1 MAQYNGILSHNQSLA
16 SYTSWRVGGCAERF
30 YQPENKADLIAFICS
45 LPENETIFLMGLGS
59 NLLVRDGG
67 IAGTVI
73 NTKNRLKVM
82 QRIDNETVYIEAGVP
97 CALVA
102 KFCAEQGLV
111 GAEFLAGIPGTM
123 GGALKMNAG
132 AFGGETWDIVT
143 QVEVLTRRGESVTRK
158 RDEFKVS
165 YRHVQCNENEW
176 FLATHLHLQ
185 IGDTQVS
192 QQRIKALLAKR
203 AHTQPTNQPSCGS
216 VFKNPQGDFAARLIE
231 ATGLKGYRIGGAQV
245 SEKHA
250 NFIINTGNASAADIE
265 LLMGYVQKQVMLKQG
280 VNLQTEVCMVGE
292 QLKTTHIMRPE
303 DFGCVGV
310 LMGGNSAERAI
321 SLKSG
326 AAVYEALIALG
337 VNVQAIDV
345 CDDIL
350 ESIKT
355 YPIDRVFN
363 IMHGRGGEDGIL
375 QGVLNVLGL
384 PYTGSG
390 VLASALAMDKLRT
403 KLCWRGANLP
413 TPNWHVLENEIDL
426 DACAD
431 ALGFPMIVK
440 PALEGS
446 SVGISKVTSRDEL
459 TKAYQVA
466 MACGCEVYAEAWVHG
481 KEYTV
486 GILQG
491 VALPVIHVTTPSG
504 FYDYEAKY
512 LSNTTQYHCPCGLS
526 EDEEST
532 LQTLALKSSHVLNV
546 EGWARVDVFIDNQ
559 GQAQL
564 IEINTVPG
572 MTDHS
577 LVPMAA
583 KQAGIDFP
591 TLVWKILE
599 TSCRK

>member
-1 MAQYNGILSHNQSLA
+1 MAQYNGNLSYNQSLA

-30 YQPENKADLIAFICS
+30 YQPENKADLIAFIHS
-45 LPENETIFLMGLGS
+45 LPENEPIFWMGLGS

-82 QRIDNETVYIEAGVP
+82 QRIDEETVYIEAGVP

-143 QVEVLTRRGESVTRK
+143 QVEMLTRRGESVTRT

-165 YRHVQCNENEW
+165 YRHIQWHENEW

-185 IGDTQVS
+185 RGDTQTS
-192 QQRIKALLAKR
+192 QQRIKELLAKR
-203 AHTQPTNQPSCGS
+203 AQTQPTNQPSCGS

-265 LLMGYVQKQVMLKQG
+265 LLMAYVQKQVMLKQG

-310 LMGGNSAERAI
+310 LMGGNSAEREI

-345 CDDIL
+345 SDDII
-350 ESIKT
+350 ESIKS
-355 YPIDRVFN
+355 YSIDRVFN

-413 TPNWHVLENEIDL
+413 TPNWYVLENEMDL
-426 DACAD
+426 DACAG

-446 SVGISKVTSRDEL
+446 SVGISKVLSRDEL
-459 TKAYQVA
+459 TKAFQVA
-466 MACGCEVYAEAWVHG
+466 MQCGCEVYAEAWVQG

-491 VALPVIHVTTPSG
+491 AALPVIHVTTPSG

-512 LSNTTQYHCPCGLS
+512 LSTTTQYHCPCGLS
-526 EDEEST
+526 EDEEKT
-532 LQTLALKSSHVLNV
+532 LQALALKSSQVLKV

-559 GQAQL
+559 GLAQL

-577 LVPMAA
+577 LLPMAA

-599 TSCRK
+599 TSCWK

>member
-363 IMHGRGGEDGIL
+363 VMHGRGGEDGIL

-413 TPNWHVLENEIDL
+413 TPNWYVLENEMDL

-459 TKAYQVA
+459 TKAFQVA
-466 MACGCEVYAEAWVHG
+466 MECGCEVYAEAWIHG

-491 VALPVIHVTTPSG
+491 AALPVIHVTTSSG

-526 EDEEST
+526 EDEENT